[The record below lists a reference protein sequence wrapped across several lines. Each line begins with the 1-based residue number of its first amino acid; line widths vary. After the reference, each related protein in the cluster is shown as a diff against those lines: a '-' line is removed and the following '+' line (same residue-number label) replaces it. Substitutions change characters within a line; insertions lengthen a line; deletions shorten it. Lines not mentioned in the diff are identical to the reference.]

1 MSMLVKFRQCHF
13 IIPPDTNAI
22 FRRVERVV
30 ASLSLLGLELLGTM
44 VERDCGAIAHA
55 VFCIRREAF
64 PVGPSSSQAGD
75 CCISQK
81 SGL

>member
-44 VERDCGAIAHA
+44 VERDLAIWLRCHRTCC
-55 VFCIRREAF
+55 FLYSSGSFSRRS
-64 PVGPSSSQAGD
+64 VIQSSG
-75 CCISQK
+75 
-81 SGL
+81 